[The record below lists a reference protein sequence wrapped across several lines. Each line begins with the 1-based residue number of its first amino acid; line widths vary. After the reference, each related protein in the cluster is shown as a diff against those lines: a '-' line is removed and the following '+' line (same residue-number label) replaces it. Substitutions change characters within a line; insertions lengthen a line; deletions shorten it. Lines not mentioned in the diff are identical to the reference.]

1 MAGVYTLQHRPK
13 RASGG
18 DPAGIDRLRIV
29 AVDSVLVVAVPP
41 CKAGMITERIC
52 GCFRLLRKLA
62 QEICVSFRV
71 IAAGH
76 QKVLADQKPKSVAF
90 VVEMLLLKQ
99 AAAPDAEHVDVRRCR
114 HFQRRVICF
123 GLSADGNGSHGTQF
137 APVQNTLTPL
147 TTGVKQEKAVFSS
160 YSWPLG
166 VACSAWQR

>member
-1 MAGVYTLQHRPK
+1 MQIRSPPF
-13 RASGG
+13 SG
-18 DPAGIDRLRIV
+18 
-29 AVDSVLVVAVPP
+29 
-41 CKAGMITERIC
+41 C
-52 GCFRLLRKLA
+52 KLA

-99 AAAPDAEHVDVRRCR
+99 AAAPDADHVDVRRCR
-114 HFQRRVICF
+114 HFQQPRYFF

-147 TTGVKQEKAVFSS
+147 TTGVKQEKVVFSS
-160 YSWPLG
+160 YS
-166 VACSAWQR
+166 